1 MNTLLNDIS
10 ETLSIPLDQIIA
22 KGIKAFLERE
32 IRQAEL
38 DIADFRDKYLVAS
51 RKELE
56 NKIKNKKVYSHPAW
70 EDLIAWE
77 NSEKHIARLKVII
90 DKEWE
95 NAITVQKD

>member
-1 MNTLLNDIS
+1 MNALLNEIS

-70 EDLIAWE
+70 EDLIEIQNIEAE
-77 NSEKHIARLKVII
+77 I
-90 DKEWE
+90 KEIE
-95 NAITVQKD
+95 GDIKTL